1 MTVHPNEPLDT
12 PQSRTLIPHG
22 YVPLANADAGPF
34 SLHCGPLYIF
44 EVDLQPVRLGFMV
57 EGHHLNPMGS
67 CHGGM
72 LVTFCDM
79 LMPIVAQR
87 THPDLRGSQL
97 PSMNLQVDFL
107 SAVREGD
114 WVEGEVE
121 VLRATRSIV
130 VAQCLV
136 RTAAGLIA
144 RASGTFKVVERGPL
158 YRTGKLG

>member
-1 MTVHPNEPLDT
+1 MNTLVDS
-12 PQSRTLIPHG
+12 PQRAISVPQG
-22 YVPLANADAGPF
+22 YVPVASSDAGPF
-34 SLHCGPLYIF
+34 ALHCSALYVS
-44 EVDLQPVRLGFMV
+44 EADVHPVRMGFWV

-79 LMPIVAQR
+79 LMPILAQR
-87 THPDLRGSQL
+87 TRSELRGFQL

-107 SAVREGD
+107 SPAREGD

-130 VAQCLV
+130 VAQCLI
-136 RTAAGLIA
+136 RTAAGLVA
-144 RASGTFKVVERGPL
+144 RASGTFKVTSASTQR
-158 YRTGKLG
+158 

>member
-1 MTVHPNEPLDT
+1 MNVPVDM
-12 PQSRTLIPHG
+12 PHG
-22 YVPLANADAGPF
+22 PIRVPHGFVPVPDADTGPF
-34 SLHCGPLYIF
+34 ALHCSTLYLS
-44 EVDLQPVRLGFMV
+44 EASTNPVRLGFRV

-87 THPDLRGSQL
+87 THSDLRGFQL
-97 PSMNLQVDFL
+97 PSMSLQVDFL
-107 SAVREGD
+107 SAAREGD

-121 VLRATRSIV
+121 VLRATRSILI
-130 VAQCLV
+130 AQCLV

-144 RASGTFKVVERGPL
+144 RASGTFKVTSANAPQ
-158 YRTGKLG
+158 